1 MQKELEVKYFIDNK
15 DLIRKKIEKAGL
27 KLIKPEFLMRRK
39 VFDCG
44 IVGSW
49 IRIRDEGDKITM
61 TFKKN
66 TGNTINDVFE
76 SEIIVNDFEK
86 ASEIIN
92 QTNFKEK
99 SYQENYREIWRN
111 DDVEIVIDTWP
122 FLNNYIEIESK
133 TKESVEKYSKILGF
147 DLNKAFFG
155 GVEVLYKNQYKIPKI
170 EFLKIDKIIFNDYN
184 LLNKL
189 DKYKIN

>member
-1 MQKELEVKYFIDNK
+1 MQKELEAKYFIDNK

-27 KLIKPEFLMRRK
+27 KLIKPEFLIRRK

-133 TKESVEKYSKILGF
+133 TKENVEKYSKILGF

-170 EFLKIDKIIFNDYN
+170 EFLKIDKIVFNDYN

>member
-1 MQKELEVKYFIDNK
+1 MQKELEAKYFIDNK

-66 TGNTINDVFE
+66 TENTINDVFE
-76 SEIIVNDFEK
+76 SEIIVNDFKK